1 MSYIW
6 LFYSVLFNLKNN
18 TYLYSIKTSHN
29 CLTLRVLMIHDSV
42 MSDTVID
49 TAVI

>member
-6 LFYSVLFNLKNN
+6 LFYLGLFNLKNN

-29 CLTLRVLMIHDSV
+29 YLSLRVLMIHDLV
-42 MSDTVID
+42 ISDTVID
-49 TAVI
+49 NAVI